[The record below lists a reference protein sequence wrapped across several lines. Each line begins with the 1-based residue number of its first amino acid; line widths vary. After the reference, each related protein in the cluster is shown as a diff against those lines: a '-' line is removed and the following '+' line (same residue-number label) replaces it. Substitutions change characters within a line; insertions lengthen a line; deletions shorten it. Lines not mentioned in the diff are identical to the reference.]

1 MRFPKG
7 ISVFVAL
14 AGATAFA
21 EAANADP
28 SDGNY
33 GDHMMYGGWFMGP
46 FMMLVTLGLIIV
58 AIVVVSRLFG
68 TGSKS
73 GSALH
78 ILEERFARGEID
90 RDEFEERR
98 KALSRCPP
106 ETFCSEP

>member
-46 FMMLVTLGLIIV
+46 FIV

-98 KALSRCPP
+98 KALSR
-106 ETFCSEP
+106 